1 MDYFILN
8 GDCLEKLKH
17 IKDGSVDMVLA
28 DLPYGVLNKGNEDAK
43 WDNEIPLDKLWP
55 ELERVTKDN
64 GAIVLFGSGMFTAK
78 LMMSNP
84 KHWRYNLI
92 WNKKRV
98 SGFLNSKRM
107 PLRQHEDIV
116 VFYKKLPT
124 YNPQMV
130 KANPDRIRPIT
141 DKSTESM
148 NYGKVKSVHCDR
160 EYNPEMRYPTNLV
173 KFSSMTGE
181 CNNLNRLH
189 PTQKPVELL
198 EWLIKTYTNERDL
211 VLDNCM
217 GSGSTGV
224 AAKKLGRKFIGI
236 ELEPQYFEIAKN
248 RIQDIVS

>member
-17 IKDGSVDMVLA
+17 IKDGSVDMVLT
-28 DLPYGVLNKGNEDAK
+28 DLPYGVLNKGNKDAK

-124 YNPQMV
+124 YNPQMEY
-130 KANPDRIRPIT
+130 KPESRNHSKGYQTGKHTNRCYGNFGTTGDFISDYKYPRSILT
-141 DKSTESM
+141 FDKPHPAIHPTE
-148 NYGKVKSVHCDR
+148 KSV
-160 EYNPEMRYPTNLV
+160 P
-173 KFSSMTGE
+173 
-181 CNNLNRLH
+181 
-189 PTQKPVELL
+189 LL
-198 EWLIKTYTNERDL
+198 EYLIKTYTNEGEV
-211 VLDNCM
+211 VLDCTM

-224 AAKKLGRKFIGI
+224 AAMNTGRSFIGI
-236 ELEPQYFEIAKN
+236 EADTKWYNVAQE
-248 RIQDIVS
+248 RIEKAINK

>member
-1 MDYFILN
+1 MKLDLYK
-8 GDCLEKLKH
+8 GDCLEVM
-17 IKDGSVDMVLA
+17 KDIPTGSVDMILA
-28 DLPYGVLNKGNEDAK
+28 DLPYGVLNKGNEGAQ
-43 WDNEIPLDKLWP
+43 WDREISLEKLWP

-124 YNPQMV
+124 YNPQMEY
-130 KANPDRIRPIT
+130 KPESHNHSKGYQTGKQTNRCYGNFGIT
-141 DKSTESM
+141 GDFISDYKYPRSILTFDKPHPA
-148 NYGKVKSVHCDR
+148 V
-160 EYNPEMRYPTNLV
+160 
-173 KFSSMTGE
+173 
-181 CNNLNRLH
+181 H
-189 PTQKPVELL
+189 PTEKSVELL
-198 EWLIKTYTNERDL
+198 KYLIKTYTNEGET
-211 VLDNCM
+211 VLDCTM

-224 AAKKLGRKFIGI
+224 AAVNTGRGFIGI
-236 ELEPQYFEIAKN
+236 EADEKWFEIAKN
-248 RIQDIVS
+248 RIENGQDPKTE